1 MYTPATYYQPP
12 PPPVQPYVPPRSRS
26 VWPWIVAG
34 IGASLL
40 VAMILGVIFISNTAE
55 RGRDIA
61 REASRRA
68 ARDAAAAAARAGT
81 AVAPPAPLPP
91 IPPLPPGSESVL
103 GVDNAE
109 VETSGGE
116 TVLRKSFALND
127 SALVTVSNING
138 AITVEATDGPE
149 AELTITKRGGSEQ
162 DREAAQVK
170 FFSDNGRLSLRT
182 ELPTFSRNMDV
193 RYELKLPRQVGRVEI
208 NSTNG
213 AIAISDITALIA
225 AESTNGKIELSDVT
239 GVASVKT
246 TNGSIKADV
255 AQVPPDRSMDFSSTN
270 GNIEINFNSGL
281 NANLTASTTHG
292 TISLDDEFGVP
303 VQKQMVGQQATG
315 RIGRGGPTLSV
326 KTTNGN
332 IKLTK

>member
-1 MYTPATYYQPP
+1 
-12 PPPVQPYVPPRSRS
+12 

-61 REASRRA
+61 REACRRA